1 MSLSDFR
8 PSLRAAREADLRR
21 TREAERL
28 LQIKAQVRA
37 DMRRERRL
45 RAVGARLQP
54 LFDRLEA
61 GLHEER
67 REAVRR
73 GERGRA
79 NSIERAIDALID
91 EFNQLARAI
100 IEEDMR

>member
-1 MSLSDFR
+1 MRLTAFR

-28 LQIKAQVRA
+28 LGIKAQVRSDLRA
-37 DMRRERRL
+37 ERRL

-54 LFDRLEA
+54 LFGRIEA
-61 GLHEER
+61 ALHDER
-67 REAVRR
+67 REAARR

-79 NSIERAIDALID
+79 NSIERAIDDLVD
-91 EFNQLARAI
+91 EFNQLARNLV
-100 IEEDMR
+100 EDLK

>member
-1 MSLSDFR
+1 MTLSEFR
-8 PSLRAAREADLRR
+8 PSLRSEREADLRR

-37 DMRRERRL
+37 DMRAERRL

-54 LFDRLEA
+54 LFERLEA
-61 GLHEER
+61 DMHQER

-73 GERGRA
+73 GERSRA
-79 NSIERAIDALID
+79 NGIERAIDALAD
-91 EFNQLARAI
+91 EFNQLAHNLV
-100 IEEDMR
+100 EDLK

>member
-1 MSLSDFR
+1 MTLSAFR
-8 PSLRAAREADLRR
+8 PSIRAAREADLRR

-28 LQIKAQVRA
+28 LQIKAEVRS
-37 DMRRERRL
+37 DLRRERRL

-61 GLHEER
+61 GLHDER
-67 REAVRR
+67 REAERR

-79 NSIERAIDALID
+79 NGIERAIDALAD
-91 EFNQLARAI
+91 EFNLLARNLV
-100 IEEDMR
+100 EDLK